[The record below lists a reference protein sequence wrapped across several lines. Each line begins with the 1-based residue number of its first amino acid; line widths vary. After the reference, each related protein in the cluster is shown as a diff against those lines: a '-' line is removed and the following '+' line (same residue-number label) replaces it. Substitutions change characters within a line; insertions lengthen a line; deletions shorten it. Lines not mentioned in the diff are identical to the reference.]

1 MTGCSMKRDEG
12 PMVKTTTSGDEIA
25 MASSLPDATR
35 PKDSKL
41 SIWRRILPLAALI
54 LALTAFLALDLDRFM
69 TIEALRNNRAVLSQW
84 VESNYYLTL
93 ALFILAYAA
102 ATAISIPGASI
113 LTIFG
118 GFLFGL
124 WAGTLAVIVAATA
137 GAFIVYL
144 VANSSVGSSF
154 RSRASGLLA
163 RMKAGFRDNELSY
176 MFLLRLVPVFPFWA
190 VNIAAGLFS
199 VKPRTFLLA
208 TFFGM
213 IPGSFVYVSVGN
225 GVGAIFDAGGDVTLS
240 GMFLQ
245 PQILLPI
252 LGLSALAAAPILL
265 KLRRQDRT
273 AETASLAQ
281 TEHDSK

>member
-1 MTGCSMKRDEG
+1 M
-12 PMVKTTTSGDEIA
+12 
-25 MASSLPDATR
+25 
-35 PKDSKL
+35 
-41 SIWRRILPLAALI
+41 LPLAALVFA
-54 LALTAFLALDLDRFM
+54 LAVFFALDLDRFLA
-69 TIEALRNNRAVLSQW
+69 IEALRQNRAFLSQW

-93 ALFILAYAA
+93 GLFILAYAG

-124 WAGTLAVIVAATA
+124 WAGTLAVIAAATA

-144 VANSSVGSSF
+144 VAKSSLGESF

-163 RMKAGFRDNELSY
+163 RMKAGFQDNELSY

-199 VKPRTFLLA
+199 VKPRTFLFA

-225 GVGAIFDAGGDVTLS
+225 GIGAVFDAGGDVTLS
-240 GMFLQ
+240 GIFLR
-245 PQILLPI
+245 PQVLLPI
-252 LGLSALAAAPILL
+252 LGLSVLAAAPIAF
-265 KLRRQDRT
+265 KSLRRRN
-273 AETASLAQ
+273 SLQ
-281 TEHDSK
+281 PPLTKER

>member
-1 MTGCSMKRDEG
+1 MNRDEG
-12 PMVKTTTSGDEIA
+12 LVNMTMASGDKRDPA
-25 MASSLPDATR
+25 ATTPDAIR
-35 PKDSKL
+35 PNNSRL
-41 SIWRRILPLAALI
+41 PIWRKMAPLAALI

-69 TIEALRNNRAVLSQW
+69 TIEALRNNRVILSQW
-84 VESNYYLTL
+84 VESNYYLTM
-93 ALFILAYAA
+93 AIFILAYAC

-144 VANSSVGSSF
+144 VAKSSIGSSF

-163 RMKAGFRDNELSY
+163 RMKAGFRGNELSY

-225 GVGAIFDAGGDVTLS
+225 GVSAIFDAGGDVTLS

>member
-1 MTGCSMKRDEG
+1 MNK
-12 PMVKTTTSGDEIA
+12 
-25 MASSLPDATR
+25 ASSDKEGILSTTPDAIR
-35 PKDSKL
+35 PNDSK
-41 SIWRRILPLAALI
+41 STIWRKILPLVALI
-54 LALTAFLALDLDRFM
+54 LALAVFLALDLDRFM
-69 TIEALRNNRAVLSQW
+69 TIEALRQNRMILSQW
-84 VESNYYLTL
+84 VATNYYVTL
-93 ALFILAYAA
+93 ALFILAYAG

-137 GAFIVYL
+137 GAFVVYL
-144 VANSSVGSSF
+144 VAKSSIGSSF

-163 RMKAGFRDNELSY
+163 RMKEGFQENELSY

-190 VNIAAGLFS
+190 INIAAGLFR
-199 VKPRTFLLA
+199 VKPRTFLFA

-240 GMFLQ
+240 GMFLR
-245 PQILLPI
+245 PQVLLPI
-252 LGLSALAAAPILL
+252 LGLSALAAAPVAFKL
-265 KLRRQDRT
+265 LRRRNSRKSPLT
-273 AETASLAQ
+273 KER
-281 TEHDSK
+281 